1 MDTRVACSWAVRS
14 ASAAVLLLAGAG
26 FSRAMAEV
34 IPCDGSATQVRL
46 LVRVAGVDEPRGN
59 VTMTVYPDSSDRFL
73 AKGGKL
79 ARQRVAAQAPT
90 TSACFVLP
98 AAGQYAIAIYHDV
111 NDDHDFN
118 RSFVGMPNEGFGFS
132 RNPKTKLGLPS
143 LSEVRFAAAAGD
155 NPVEIRLTY
164 P

>member
-1 MDTRVACSWAVRS
+1 MNTRVARGWVVRS
-14 ASAAVLLLAGAG
+14 AVTVLMWAACG
-26 FSRAMAEV
+26 SAMAAAPA
-34 IPCDGSATQVRL
+34 IPCDDSVSQVRL
-46 LVRVAGVDEPRGN
+46 QVRVSGVAAPRGN
-59 VTMTVYPDSSDRFL
+59 ITITVYPDSSSQFL

-79 ARQRVAAQAPT
+79 ARQRVPAQVPA

-98 AAGQYAIAIYHDV
+98 AAGQYAIAIYHDA

-118 RSFVGMPNEGFGFS
+118 RTFVGMPNEGFGFS
-132 RNPKTKLGLPS
+132 RNPKTRLGLPS

-155 NPVEIRLTY
+155 NPVEIRLSY

>member
-1 MDTRVACSWAVRS
+1 MNTRVACSGVVRS
-14 ASAAVLLLAGAG
+14 AVTAGLLLVG
-26 FSRAMAEV
+26 SWSSLAMAEA
-34 IPCDGSATQVRL
+34 IPCDSSATQVRL
-46 LVRVAGVDEPRGN
+46 RVQVMGVAKPRGN
-59 VTMTVYPDSSDRFL
+59 VTMTVYPDSSERFL

-79 ARQRVAAQAPT
+79 ARQRVPAQMPA

-118 RSFVGMPNEGFGFS
+118 RTFVGMPNEGFGFS
-132 RNPKTKLGLPS
+132 RNPKTRLGLPS